1 MSEMTYEKATMKQHI
16 RTSLIAL
23 TALSVLST
31 GLLGCGLEG
40 PEERDDVGPIVQPLL
55 NSPGTRGDNDRNRLA
70 SEFIVQQIDE
80 AKHSLDLCIYGFS
93 KQNIIDAVL
102 RAHDRG
108 VEVRVVGDGRHMQ
121 YGARGYQALADRQI
135 PMQVGNQFHIM
146 HNKFFLIDNRFV
158 FVGTGNITTTGFG
171 RNNNNWVYIDSVPVA
186 RDYKAEFEQ
195 MFGGK
200 FSTAKLPIDNGERYQ
215 VGDTDLELYFSPQED
230 GMGVI
235 LEELDKAHTSIH
247 FQIFA
252 FTKDEVGSKFIAKHE
267 EFQRKNDEMVAAGEL
282 DADWREQSPMSWSD
296 QGANGV
302 VGLLDRSQLHGNG
315 QYHEGYRL
323 QSAGVPMRL
332 DANENSR
339 LPGDYQAGGGRLHTK
354 TMILDYGTPDARV
367 LTGSFNWSSA
377 ATIANDE
384 VLMVLRG
391 ERIVE
396 AYMKGFREMW
406 ELSRTI
412 DGGMCFYLMPDENGD
427 RPTCSK
433 DVGPGEVLISEV
445 HWDGWNNERDPSDHT
460 DDRDGERD
468 DVSNDQFI
476 ELYNT
481 TDDPINLSMWTI
493 TKSKGDPV
501 LGFTPG
507 TVIKPGEYFLVLDHN
522 IVPYSEDNPQRGHHA
537 FVNPDFVLNMAN
549 DPRFPRLNLKNLGLA
564 LELRDATGETIDL
577 AGDGGAPFAGGRK
590 EINGADADYINFSM
604 ERIIGADGS
613 AGDGTKRDSWKSS
626 SVATGGNNVH
636 PDFRDL
642 IMATP
647 GEANSDG

>member
-1 MSEMTYEKATMKQHI
+1 MSETTYGKATMKRNI
-16 RTSLIAL
+16 RKIRKSLLAL
-23 TALSVLST
+23 TAVSVLT
-31 GLLGCGLEG
+31 AGLTSCGIEG
-40 PEERDDVGPIVQPLL
+40 PEERDSVEPIVQPLL
-55 NSPGTRGDNDRNRLA
+55 NSPGTREGNDTNRLA

-93 KQNIIDAVL
+93 KQNVIDAVL

-108 VEVRVVGDGRHMQ
+108 IKVRVVGDGRHMQ
-121 YGARGYQALADRQI
+121 YGARGYQALVERQI

-146 HNKFFLIDNRFV
+146 HNKFFLIDNRYV

-186 RDYKAEFEQ
+186 KDYKAEFEQ
-195 MFGGK
+195 MFAGK
-200 FSTAKLPIDNGERYQ
+200 FSTAKEPIDNGEKYQ
-215 VGDTDLELYFSPQED
+215 VGDTNVELYFSPQED

-235 LEELDKAHTSIH
+235 LEELEKAHTSVH

-252 FTKDEVGSKFIAKHE
+252 FTKDEVGSIFIDRHKK
-267 EFQRKNDEMVAAGEL
+267 FQRENEEMAANGEI
-282 DADWREQSPMSWSD
+282 DADWRERSPMDWSGM
-296 QGANGV
+296 GAKGV
-302 VGLLDRSQLHGNG
+302 VGVLDRSQLHGNG

-323 QSAGVPMRL
+323 QAADVPMRL

-391 ERIVE
+391 ERVVE
-396 AYMKGFREMW
+396 AYMEGFREIW
-406 ELSRTI
+406 RLSRTI

-427 RPTCSK
+427 RPTCSEEAVPG
-433 DVGPGEVLISEV
+433 DVVFSEV
-445 HWDGWNNERDPSDHT
+445 HWNGWNGEADPSDHYGRT
-460 DDRDGERD
+460 RDEI
-468 DVSNDQFI
+468 SNDEFI
-476 ELYNT
+476 ELYNP

-493 TKSKGDPV
+493 TKGKNGDPV

-522 IVPYSEDNPQRGHHA
+522 VVPFTEDSPQRGYTA

-549 DPRFPRLNLKNLGLA
+549 DPRFPRLNLKNVGLE

-577 AGDGGAPFAGGRK
+577 VGDGGTPFAGGRK
-590 EINGADADYINFSM
+590 EDGNSYLNYSM
-604 ERIIGADGS
+604 ERKIGSGGS
-613 AGDGTKRDSWKSS
+613 VGPGDQPDSWKSS
-626 SVATGGNNVH
+626 SVTQGGDNVH
-636 PDFRDL
+636 PDYRSF

-647 GEANSDG
+647 GEPNSGN